1 MRLFIVILLI
11 LFGSFLIGLT
21 IDSFGKIG
29 NFIMNL
35 IGAGINL
42 LAVLLRGTRKKNSIP
57 FKQNI
62 I

>member
-1 MRLFIVILLI
+1 MRLFTVILLI

-21 IDSFGKIG
+21 IDNFGKIG

-42 LAVLLRGTRKKNSIP
+42 LAVIIARNKKE
-57 FKQNI
+57 KQHSV
-62 I
+62 